1 MPRWIARLLY
11 AVRGKR
17 RVRLHIEDKPGSPMP
32 SIDGILL
39 GRWSG
44 HYILLLPKL
53 VQSEERTIALEG
65 MLEVPS
71 ERVVF
76 VQILGS
82 VR

>member
-1 MPRWIARLLY
+1 MPRWIARVLY

-17 RVRLHIEDKPGSPMP
+17 IVRLHVEDKPGSPMP

-53 VQSEERTIALEG
+53 VQSEEHSVALEG
-65 MLEVPS
+65 MLEVPA
-71 ERVVF
+71 ERVIF
-76 VQILGS
+76 VQVLGGG
-82 VR
+82 R

>member
-17 RVRLHIEDKPGSPMP
+17 RVRLHIEDKPGAPMP

-53 VQSEERTIALEG
+53 VQSEERSVALEG
-65 MLEVPS
+65 MLEVPA

-82 VR
+82 GR

>member
-1 MPRWIARLLY
+1 MPRWIARVLY

-17 RVRLHIEDKPGSPMP
+17 QVRLHIEDKPGSPMP

-53 VQSEERTIALEG
+53 VQSEDRSVALEG
-65 MLEVPS
+65 MLEVPA

-76 VQILGS
+76 VQVFGGS
-82 VR
+82 K